1 VATSVTPAITFQTS
15 LPITDPVLIVAV
27 AAAIFL
33 ITPILSE
40 RLRVPG
46 MVGVIVAG
54 ALVGPNGLNL
64 LQRDQTIVLLGTV
77 GLLYLMFM
85 AGAEI
90 DLQGFRRYRSRSI
103 GFGALTFFLPQ
114 TLGTGVGL
122 LLGYSLVTSILL
134 ASMFA
139 SHTLVSYPIA
149 LRYGIARNQAVTT
162 AVGGTIITDT
172 AALLVLAVIAAS
184 TRGELDAVFWSRL
197 VIFLTMYL
205 IAVWYGLPWLG
216 RWFFRRERTGGIAEY
231 LFVFTALFAGA
242 YLADVAGV
250 EAIIG
255 AFLVGLALNRLIP
268 EQSLLTN
275 RIRFVGEAI
284 FIPFFLLS
292 IGMLVDPRVLAGDM
306 RVWQV
311 MIAMTLTV
319 VGTKLLAAKLAQRL
333 FGYSRAE
340 GWTIFGLSVPQA
352 AATLAAT
359 LIGIEVGLFDEAVLN
374 GAVMMIL
381 ITCIAGPWAVE
392 RFGRTVAL
400 QEAHRPYDP
409 ADAPER
415 ILVPMA
421 NPATA
426 VDLMD
431 LALIIRAPGSAEA
444 VYPLTV
450 VPAEEGRSSEF
461 VANAERMLSH
471 AVSHAAGADVPV
483 VPLTRVDY
491 NFANGIARG
500 MAESRASMLI
510 IGWDGKQSHRRGMF
524 GSVLDQ
530 LLEQTRQQVLVAKVG
545 HPLNTVERVTLLIP
559 LGADHMAGFHQS
571 IQTVKQLA
579 SRLSAEIVAYTVGA
593 PADLYLQ
600 YLRAAPPAVP
610 VTAQKLD
617 SWNAA
622 FRALS
627 ENLRRDDLVVVLSAR
642 RGALAWDPALDRLPG
657 HLAALVPESFILL
670 YPSEEPVASAASSSP
685 I

>member
-1 VATSVTPAITFQTS
+1 VTAIPYPLPWQAS

-85 AGAEI
+85 AGSEI
-90 DLQGFRRYRSRSI
+90 DLHGFRRYRSRSI
-103 GFGALTFFLPQ
+103 GFGALTFLLPQ

-149 LRYGIARNQAVTT
+149 LRYGIAKNRAVTT

-184 TRGELDAVFWSRL
+184 TRGALDAAFWSRL
-197 VIFLTMYL
+197 VILLSLYL
-205 IAVWYGLPWLG
+205 VAVWYGLPWLG
-216 RWFFRRERTGGIAEY
+216 RWFFRRERTGGIAAY

-268 EQSLLTN
+268 DQGLLTN

-292 IGMLVDPRVLAGDM
+292 IGMLVDPRVLAGDL

-311 MIAMTLTV
+311 MVGMTLTV
-319 VGTKLLAAKLAQRL
+319 VGTKLLAAKLAEWI
-333 FGYSRAE
+333 FGYTRAE

-381 ITCIAGPWAVE
+381 VTCIAGPWAVE

-400 QEAHRPYDP
+400 QEEHRPYDP
-409 ADAPER
+409 AEAPQR

-426 VDLMD
+426 GDLME
-431 LALIIRAPGSAEA
+431 LALMIREPGSAEPI
-444 VYPLTV
+444 YPLTV
-450 VPAEEGRSSEF
+450 VSADQDRSDEF
-461 VANAERMLSH
+461 VAHAERMLSH
-471 AVSHAAGADVPV
+471 AVGHAAGADVPV
-483 VPLTRVDY
+483 VPLTRVDH
-491 NFANGIARG
+491 NFATGIARG
-500 MAESRASMLI
+500 VTESRASMLI
-510 IGWDGKQSHRRGMF
+510 IGWDGKQSQRRGIF

-545 HPLNTVERVTLLIP
+545 QPLNTTKRVILLVP
-559 LGADHMAGFHQS
+559 RGADHMAGFHES
-571 IQTVKQLA
+571 VRTVKQLA
-579 SRLSAEIVAYTVGA
+579 HRMSAEIVAFAVDA
-593 PADLYLQ
+593 PEDLYRRHLEAT
-600 YLRAAPPAVP
+600 RPAVP
-610 VTAQKLD
+610 VLVKRLESWD
-617 SWNAA
+617 SA
-622 FRALS
+622 FGELS
-627 ENLRRDDLVVVLSAR
+627 GILRRDDLVMVLSAR
-642 RGALAWDPALDRLPG
+642 HGALAWDPALERLPA
-657 HLAALVPESFILL
+657 HLVTLVPKSFIVV
-670 YPSEEPVASAASSSP
+670 YPSEVPLSGRAFPSP
-685 I
+685 G